1 MEKLVPTA
9 EIAIVGK
16 GASQLSLELKQQYL
30 ANMLVVFSE
39 ELTETAP
46 ILQGKTPDSK
56 GNALIY
62 VCFDHACQKPVS
74 TIEEAI
80 SQLPY
85 LA

>member
-1 MEKLVPTA
+1 
-9 EIAIVGK
+9 
-16 GASQLSLELKQQYL
+16 
-30 ANMLVVFSE
+30 
-39 ELTETAP
+39 LTQTAP
-46 ILQGKTPDSK
+46 ILQSKTPDSR

-74 TIEEAI
+74 TLEEAA